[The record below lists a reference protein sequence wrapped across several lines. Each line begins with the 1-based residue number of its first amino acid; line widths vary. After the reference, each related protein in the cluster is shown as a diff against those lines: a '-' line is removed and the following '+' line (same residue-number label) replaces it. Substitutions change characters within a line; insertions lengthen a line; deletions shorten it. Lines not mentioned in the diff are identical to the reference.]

1 MRTPL
6 CDVLGIQHPIVSA
19 PMGPDLAG
27 PELVAAV
34 SEAGGLGVLQA
45 QFAAP
50 DELRAQ
56 IRAIRA
62 RTARPFGVSAILHFP
77 CEPMVAT
84 CLEERVPVLW
94 FFWGDPAPYVE
105 RAHAAGTKVFHQVG
119 SVAEAQRAARAGVDC
134 VVAQGC
140 EAGGHVRGGVSTL
153 VLVPL
158 VVDAVA
164 PTPVIA
170 AGGIADARGLVAVL
184 ALGAQAGVLGTRFL
198 ATHESRAHPR
208 YKELLVS
215 ASEEDTALTTLF
227 GVGWPHAPHRAL
239 RTPFVESRIGDE
251 ARGQVGRP
259 DDPVVGRTVV
269 AGRSLELR
277 EYVCLPPNRDASGDV
292 EAMGMLAGQCVGAV
306 RGLRPAAEIVRELA
320 EGAEAL
326 WRGLGR
332 GTGSATR

>member
-6 CDVLGIQHPIVSA
+6 CDALGIQHPIVSA

-45 QFAAP
+45 QFAPP

-56 IRAIRA
+56 VRAIRA
-62 RTARPFGVSAILHFP
+62 RTAKPFGVSAILHFP
-77 CEPMVAT
+77 CEPLVAA
-84 CLEERVPVLW
+84 CLEEQVPVLW
-94 FFWGDPAPYVE
+94 FFWGDPAPYVA

-119 SVAEAQRAARAGVDC
+119 SVEEARRAAGVGVDV

-140 EAGGHVRGGVSTL
+140 EAGGHVRGDVSTL
-153 VLVPL
+153 VLVPR
-158 VVDAVA
+158 VVDAIA
-164 PTPVIA
+164 PTPVVA
-170 AGGIADARGLVAVL
+170 SGGIADARSLFAVL
-184 ALGAQAGVLGTRFL
+184 ALGAQAGALGTRFL
-198 ATHESRAHPR
+198 ASHESRAHPR
-208 YKELLVS
+208 YKERLLA

-239 RTPFVESRIGDE
+239 RTPFVESRLGDE

-259 DDPVVGRTVV
+259 DDPVVGHTVV

-277 EYVCLPPNRDASGDV
+277 EYVCLPPNRDATGDV
-292 EAMGMLAGQCVGAV
+292 ESMGMLAGQCVGAI
-306 RGLRPAAEIVRELA
+306 REILPAGQIVRELA
-320 EGAEAL
+320 DGLA
-326 WRGLGR
+326 RLGR
-332 GTGSATR
+332 ALGG